1 MLCSDGVSDRLGHY
15 HSNIHTQ
22 RYCEAILRNR
32 IHTSLKHWLWSYWG
46 RRYDIQ
52 SIAYIENGCSG
63 IAGLNLQSSSMM
75 LTMAVELPTTMVK
88 DWLPSRA
95 MLSSTTRSVKSVQPL
110 ELDGLTVTV
119 ALVPKS
125 SSV

>member
-1 MLCSDGVSDRLGHY
+1 MTY
-15 HSNIHTQ
+15 TQ
-22 RYCEAILRNR
+22 HC
-32 IHTSLKHWLWSYWG
+32 
-46 RRYDIQ
+46 
-52 SIAYIENGCSG
+52 IENGCSG

-95 MLSSTTRSVKSVQPL
+95 MLSSNTRSVKSVQPL

-125 SSV
+125 ASV